1 MLQLSSPSYLA
12 QATSRSSMDATAD
25 PESSDANPAAR
36 ALANDGPAQ
45 TAAGAAHLAGLNNVP
60 HIHYCDEYVAKGL
73 RAASS
78 VSFPVPFGISAME
91 SRAARDDAGRVE
103 SAMSSDANPAAQ
115 AKADQRR
122 VAWDNSRYPRED
134 WLAWYEAPPYL
145 CSVAEVDAMFE
156 AAPDYLSIVE
166 FMRAG
171 GIYYLVL
178 NGRPILEVEWKHE
191 IARGRLDGDAIN
203 HWTVGL
209 AFAGCL
215 VVFPIEYAAR
225 LGYLS
230 STAVPR
236 QQTLRIGENGI
247 MIIYDLRKDAAYFT
261 KVRLERAWLS
271 IDFERTSLFMFDVL
285 RGVCQPDE
293 SDVPFYEFL
302 CWEGVGDRR

>member
-1 MLQLSSPSYLA
+1 MEE
-12 QATSRSSMDATAD
+12 M
-25 PESSDANPAAR
+25 
-36 ALANDGPAQ
+36 
-45 TAAGAAHLAGLNNVP
+45 AAGPG
-60 HIHYCDEYVAKGL
+60 
-73 RAASS
+73 
-78 VSFPVPFGISAME
+78 E
-91 SRAARDDAGRVE
+91 SPRRDCWQA
-103 SAMSSDANPAAQ
+103 AAQ
-115 AKADQRR
+115 NDYARR
-122 VAWDNSRYPRED
+122 VAWDNRRYLREE
-134 WLAWYEAPPYL
+134 WLAWYKSDPYL

-166 FMRAG
+166 FIRDG
-171 GIYYLVL
+171 GIYNIVL
-178 NGRPILEVEWKHE
+178 NGREVAQGDCAHE
-191 IARGRLDGDAIN
+191 VRTGKLRIN

-215 VVFPIEYAAR
+215 VTFPIEYAAR

-236 QQTLRIGENGI
+236 LQTIRIEGQEGI
-247 MIIYDLRKDAAYFT
+247 MIIYDLRKDAEYFT
-261 KVRLERAWLS
+261 RVRQDRAWLS

>member
-1 MLQLSSPSYLA
+1 
-12 QATSRSSMDATAD
+12 
-25 PESSDANPAAR
+25 
-36 ALANDGPAQ
+36 
-45 TAAGAAHLAGLNNVP
+45 
-60 HIHYCDEYVAKGL
+60 
-73 RAASS
+73 
-78 VSFPVPFGISAME
+78 
-91 SRAARDDAGRVE
+91 
-103 SAMSSDANPAAQ
+103 
-115 AKADQRR
+115 
-122 VAWDNSRYPRED
+122 
-134 WLAWYEAPPYL
+134 
-145 CSVAEVDAMFE
+145 MFE

-166 FMRAG
+166 FIRDG
-171 GIYYLVL
+171 GIYNIVL
-178 NGRPILEVEWKHE
+178 NGREVAQRDWAHE
-191 IARGRLDGDAIN
+191 VRTGRLTIN

-215 VVFPIEYAAR
+215 VTFPIDYAAR

-236 QQTLRIGENGI
+236 LQTIRIEGEAGI

-261 KVRLERAWLS
+261 KVRLEREWLS